1 MNINPIDISIIL
13 FAFILFFI
21 GFNNGVINE
30 FKKSINIFL
39 SIIIS
44 QYAVYLLPENILL
57 NNFMIFTSFVFIF
70 IFFIYLFGF
79 ILNTIIY
86 NLDSVKIEKNIDKI
100 LGGAFGIIRGVF
112 ILILFIVSFNFSP
125 IQDSLKN
132 KLINKLNND
141 SMLFKVV
148 HSTKNFITK

>member
-1 MNINPIDISIIL
+1 MNINPIDISIML
-13 FAFILFFI
+13 FTFILFFI
-21 GFNNGVINE
+21 GLNNGVINE

-86 NLDSVKIEKNIDKI
+86 NLDSVKIEKNFDKI

>member
-1 MNINPIDISIIL
+1 MNINPIDISIMLLI
-13 FAFILFFI
+13 FILFFV

-44 QYAVYLLPENILL
+44 QYIVYLLPTNILS
-57 NNFMIFTSFVFIF
+57 NNFMIFISFVFIF

-86 NLDSVKIEKNIDKI
+86 NLDSVKIEKNIDKL
-100 LGGAFGIIRGVF
+100 LGGAFGIVRGVF
-112 ILILFIVSFNFSP
+112 ILILFIVSFNFFP

-141 SMLFKVV
+141 SILFKVV
-148 HSTKNFITK
+148 HNTKNFITK